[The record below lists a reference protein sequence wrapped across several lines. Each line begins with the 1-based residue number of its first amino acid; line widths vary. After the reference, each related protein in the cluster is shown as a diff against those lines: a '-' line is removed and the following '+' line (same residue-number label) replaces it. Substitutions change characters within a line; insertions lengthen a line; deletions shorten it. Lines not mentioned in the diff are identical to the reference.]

1 MSVFVRAAQRQK
13 KLLRVSVKFISYI
26 FSQRINDLFT
36 TPQVCCIV
44 LLEEN
49 LLGRFIKRSV
59 FRSHHT
65 FSSLENHQKRNMSAL
80 WKSSEAP
87 ISFYVFYKNLS
98 TSLRR
103 TKCPFLYVK
112 FR

>member
-59 FRSHHT
+59 FRSHILFIKRLLKAKHRCL
-65 FSSLENHQKRNMSAL
+65 SLLNTNHADKKAEL
-80 WKSSEAP
+80 
-87 ISFYVFYKNLS
+87 L
-98 TSLRR
+98 
-103 TKCPFLYVK
+103 
-112 FR
+112 